1 MKKLL
6 VGAFVVAGL
15 CLFLPAR
22 WFSPKLAGSGPD
34 PCILRDSKA
43 LRKMIRVAR

>member
-6 VGAFVVAGL
+6 IGAFVVAGL

-22 WFSPKLAGSGPD
+22 WFCPELARTGPD
-34 PCILRDSKA
+34 PCVLRDSKA
-43 LRKMIRVAR
+43 LVRW

>member
-15 CLFLPAR
+15 SLFLPAK
-22 WFSPKLAGSGPD
+22 WFCSELAGSGAD

-43 LRKMIRVAR
+43 LKKMIRVP